1 MPETTDLFKLYGDAK
16 ESSERNNFE
25 SLWQDAAEWC
35 NPKADSIQKK
45 HVQGERKS
53 DRRLIDVG
61 IKARRMFTAGMMSH
75 LFPNGQNWL
84 RIVTKDPD
92 VMKNDIAARALN
104 SATNKFIE
112 DINNSG
118 FYLEMGQSV
127 GNFGDIGTTCIYTEL
142 HKGSLNFRSHYI
154 DSFYIRQNYREE
166 VDTIFRSFTI
176 TARQAKQQF
185 GDDAPQRVKDCDDTK
200 AGQEFNFVHIV
211 MPRSDYKNG
220 SVNKQKKPIA
230 SYYICEQEK
239 EWKMKSG
246 FDEMPYAVGRFYKT
260 NYELYGRS
268 PAIEVSR
275 TLPMIN
281 SMELTRI
288 RSAERVSSPPWLA
301 PNDGSVRRI
310 SNDQGSIIY
319 WNPNNPNSKPEQL
332 IAQDNP
338 MVNDEMITRKEEEVL
353 DAFYVPLFN
362 PLHDKQNMTAFES
375 GQRIDLS
382 LQFLNPAVNRIERE
396 FVKPILKRAFSLQL
410 RAGRFP
416 ELDIPELS
424 DVDIDFELVGKA
436 SLATRQIEMFG
447 SMNALEQIGMVGQ
460 VKPEVWDLINAD
472 EFAKLALEV
481 GMAPNRIS
489 HSTEEVEATRQKRA
503 AEAAQE
509 RQMLATGA
517 AAEAASKGNK
527 KPEDGSP
534 TALAMEEMA

>member
-1 MPETTDLFKLYGDAK
+1 MDTKNLFKLYGDAK
-16 ESSERNNFE
+16 ESPERNNFE
-25 SLWQDAAEWC
+25 SLWQDATEWC
-35 NPKADSIQKK
+35 NPKADSVQKK
-45 HVQGERKS
+45 HVAGERKS
-53 DRRLIDVG
+53 ERRLIDVG

-75 LFPNGQNWL
+75 MFPSGQNWL
-84 RIVTKDPD
+84 RIVTEDRE
-92 VMKNDIAARALN
+92 VMNNDNAARALN
-104 SATNKFIE
+104 SATAKFIE
-112 DINNSG
+112 DINTSN

-127 GNFGDIGTTCIYTEL
+127 GNFGDIGNACIYTEL
-142 HKGSLNFRSHYI
+142 YEGSLNFRSHYI
-154 DSFYIRQNYREE
+154 DSFYVRQNYREE
-166 VDTIFRSFTI
+166 IDTVFRSFTL

-185 GDDAPQRVKDCDDTK
+185 GDEAPERVKQCDDKKGGT
-200 AGQEFNFVHIV
+200 EFSFVHIV
-211 MPRSDYKNG
+211 MPRSDYEKG
-220 SVNKQKKPIA
+220 TVNKEKKPIA
-230 SYYICEQEK
+230 SYYICEQDK
-239 EWKMKSG
+239 EWVKESG

-260 NYELYGRS
+260 NYEIYGRS

-338 MVNDEMITRKEEEVL
+338 MVNDEMIQRKEQEIL

-396 FVKPILKRAFSLQL
+396 FVKPVLQRAFMLLL
-410 RAGRFP
+410 RSGRFE
-416 ELDIPELS
+416 ELQIPELS
-424 DVDIDFELVGKA
+424 EADIDFELVGKA
-436 SLATRQIEMFG
+436 SLATKQIEMFG

-460 VKPEVWDLINAD
+460 VKPEVWDLINQD
-472 EFAKLALEV
+472 EFARLALEV

-489 HSTEEVEATRQKRA
+489 NSKEDVEQVRQARA
-503 AEAAQE
+503 QQMAAQQQA
-509 RQMLATGA
+509 QMTAM

-527 KPEDGSP
+527 KPEEGSP
-534 TALAMEEMA
+534 TAEIMEQMA